1 MRVLLVTDWAPTEG
15 GIETYLVRLRAEL
28 VRAGDDVRLL
38 ASSAG
43 TADRGLADY
52 VARASD
58 NPFLLAGL
66 QLDNPFAAS
75 TLRRAVREFR
85 PELVF
90 VNMFERYLSPTVLRP
105 PGHTP
110 VVAMVHYYK
119 PVCPT
124 ALKLLPGGEACS
136 EPPGGACLRH
146 GCVSPVEWLRDQPRY
161 AAIWSG
167 LRRADSVLACSRW
180 VARELAGCGIE
191 ASPLHPPVPAP
202 GPGYR
207 RERAPEPVLLYVG
220 RLVPEK
226 GSDLLVRAFAL
237 AAGAYPRATL
247 RLAGDGP
254 QRAELARLAGELGI
268 GASVELLGRLPFARV
283 EAELARAWALV
294 APSRWAE
301 PFGLAAVEA
310 VTRGVPVVA
319 SAAGGHAETL
329 EAGSTALLVR
339 NGDVAELAAALDSIL
354 AGRAFASGALPADAV
369 ERARHRHAEAPHT
382 EALRAVFAAVAEAA

>member
-1 MRVLLVTDWAPTEG
+1 MRVLVVTDWAPTEG
-15 GIETYLVRLRAEL
+15 GIETYLVRLREKL

-38 ASSAG
+38 TSSAG
-43 TADRGLADY
+43 AADRGLAEY
-52 VARASD
+52 VAVASD
-58 NPFLLAGL
+58 NPLLLAGL
-66 QLDNPFAAS
+66 QLGNPFAAA

-105 PGHTP
+105 RGRVP

-124 ALKLLPGGEACS
+124 ALKVLPGGDACL
-136 EPPGGACLRH
+136 EPAGATCLRH
-146 GCVSPVEWLRDQPRY
+146 GCVGPVAWLRDQPRY
-161 AAIWSG
+161 ASIWSG
-167 LRRADSVLACSRW
+167 LREAASVLACSRW
-180 VARELAGCGIE
+180 IARELAACGIE

-202 GPGYR
+202 GPRFR
-207 RERAPEPVLLYVG
+207 RERAPDPVLLYVG

-226 GSDLLVRAFAL
+226 GPDVLLRAFAV
-237 AAGAYPRATL
+237 AAEAHPRARL

-254 QRAELARLAGELGI
+254 LRRELVRLAGELGI
-268 GASVELLGRLPFARV
+268 AGSVELLGRLPFAEV
-283 EAELARAWALV
+283 EAELAQAWALV

-339 NGDVAELAAALDSIL
+339 NGDVAELAAALDAVL
-354 AGRAFASGALPADAV
+354 AGRAFPSGALPQEAV
-369 ERARHRHAEAPHT
+369 GRARRRHAEGRHT
-382 EALRAVFAAVAEAA
+382 EALRALFADVAGAA